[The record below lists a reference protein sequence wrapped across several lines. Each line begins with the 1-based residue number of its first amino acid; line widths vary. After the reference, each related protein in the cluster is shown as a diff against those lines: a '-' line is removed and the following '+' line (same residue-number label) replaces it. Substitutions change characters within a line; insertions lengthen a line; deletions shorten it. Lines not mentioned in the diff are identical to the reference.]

1 MGNCI
6 TKQRNHGYVDTHIPN
21 PDYPEDDE
29 IYSRIDEVNRI
40 PCAESLV
47 FQTPIKNYI
56 LVAAIDFGTTF
67 SGYAYS
73 FRHDYERDKL
83 KIYTN
88 MWAHNSGLSAKA
100 PSAVLIGPDRQV
112 KAFGYEA
119 HRKYNEL
126 IEREEAMDHL
136 FFEKFKM
143 MLFTTKNLNNKT
155 LIRDISGKEMLA
167 IDMFALV
174 LGYLRNHL
182 MQRLQNRDTDNILDE
197 NTIQWVL
204 TVPAIWSEKAKQ
216 FMRYAADKGGIP
228 SKHLIL
234 ALEPEGA
241 SLYCKHLPQCITMQG
256 KRMTDNALENGTKY
270 IVLDIGGGTVDV
282 TAHEIQRDGTLRELY
297 QATGGCWGGTT
308 IDLEFQILLST
319 IFGSDIISK
328 INDEYPN
335 EMIDVLL
342 DFEMKKRSYEPGVT
356 SHISIKCPSYLFEV
370 YEKIHGVS
378 IREDVKTTC
387 TGKKVKFVRD
397 KLLIY
402 ADTYEGFYTE
412 TLDKLVNHLRQ
423 LLHVET
429 LSDITTLLLVGGFAE
444 SKVIKNSIVTNF
456 PLVRVI
462 NPDDCSMAV
471 LKGAVLFG
479 HDQKA
484 IRSRISKCSYGIGT
498 HVNFHEGIHPETKKR
513 IVNGIEICDDIFDIH
528 VRLGERV
535 EISQP
540 RLEKIYHRRVQ
551 PDFSNTASLYVY
563 ASTSKSP
570 MFVTDDSCTV
580 LGCLSIALSGDKDE
594 KVQSA
599 LPVDTDKVIQS
610 ALSGDS
616 NTSVQSVLVSF
627 HYVGTELGVLVR
639 VAKTGKV
646 LGAKFDFLC

>member
-216 FMRYAADKGGIP
+216 FMRYAADKAG
-228 SKHLIL
+228 
-234 ALEPEGA
+234 
-241 SLYCKHLPQCITMQG
+241 
-256 KRMTDNALENGTKY
+256 
-270 IVLDIGGGTVDV
+270 
-282 TAHEIQRDGTLRELY
+282 
-297 QATGGCWGGTT
+297 
-308 IDLEFQILLST
+308 LL
-319 IFGSDIISK
+319 
-328 INDEYPN
+328 
-335 EMIDVLL
+335 M
-342 DFEMKKRSYEPGVT
+342 
-356 SHISIKCPSYLFEV
+356 
-370 YEKIHGVS
+370 
-378 IREDVKTTC
+378 
-387 TGKKVKFVRD
+387 
-397 KLLIY
+397 
-402 ADTYEGFYTE
+402 
-412 TLDKLVNHLRQ
+412 
-423 LLHVET
+423 
-429 LSDITTLLLVGGFAE
+429 
-444 SKVIKNSIVTNF
+444 
-456 PLVRVI
+456 
-462 NPDDCSMAV
+462 
-471 LKGAVLFG
+471 
-479 HDQKA
+479 
-484 IRSRISKCSYGIGT
+484 
-498 HVNFHEGIHPETKKR
+498 
-513 IVNGIEICDDIFDIH
+513 
-528 VRLGERV
+528 
-535 EISQP
+535 
-540 RLEKIYHRRVQ
+540 
-551 PDFSNTASLYVY
+551 
-563 ASTSKSP
+563 
-570 MFVTDDSCTV
+570 
-580 LGCLSIALSGDKDE
+580 
-594 KVQSA
+594 
-599 LPVDTDKVIQS
+599 
-610 ALSGDS
+610 
-616 NTSVQSVLVSF
+616 
-627 HYVGTELGVLVR
+627 
-639 VAKTGKV
+639 
-646 LGAKFDFLC
+646 